1 VRRLTTAALLL
12 MAACGNDAADRAAP
26 PPHPPP
32 KSAAAAPPGS
42 PVAALQPGVEQS
54 KDSLLQEV
62 RKRQLTNDD
71 FKETATNRDPFR
83 SFLSTF
89 ATQVVNVKPQHRIL
103 LDKFA
108 LEELKLQAIVGGN
121 GLQPK
126 AMFVDPTGTGQ
137 SVVRGDHV
145 SKADALVTRVAPDR
159 VFFQIEEDLGAGG
172 KPKVIERVVELHA
185 GENVGQ

>member
-1 VRRLTTAALLL
+1 MVALVLA
-12 MAACGNDAADRAAP
+12 AACGDDAKDRAAP
-26 PPHPPP
+26 PPRPPP
-32 KSAAAAPPGS
+32 RAAAAPAGS

-54 KDSLLQEV
+54 KESLLQEV
-62 RKRQLTNDD
+62 RKRQLTNED

-108 LEELKLQAIVGGN
+108 LEELKLVAIVGGN
-121 GLQPK
+121 GLSPR

-137 SVVRGDHV
+137 SVVRGDHM

-159 VFFQIEEDLGAGG
+159 VFFQIEEDLGGGG
-172 KPKVIERVVELHA
+172 KPKLTERVVELHA